1 MASSFSSNISDF
13 RSNFFG
19 GTRPNRFR
27 VEAAI
32 AGSSLQNPFL
42 IKAATLPPST
52 LGIITVP
59 YRGRVLKI
67 PGDRLFAEWTVSIL
81 DDGEG
86 GEDIRGKIVSWSNS
100 INAHV
105 ENVTKDP
112 TGLTEQ
118 WKVHMLTQEDNTE
131 IRSITLHNCWPVEV
145 GAIELTYDTADT
157 LTEFPITLAYDFWT
171 EEGNTDSGGGAGGGG
186 FEAPPPY
193 EGPMS

>member
-1 MASSFSSNISDF
+1 MANSPSSNIQDF
-13 RSNFFG
+13 RNSFYG

-27 VEAAI
+27 VEATI
-32 AGSSLQNPFL
+32 PGSSLDNPFL

-81 DDGEG
+81 DDDDGEG

-105 ENVTKDP
+105 ENVTQNP
-112 TGLTEQ
+112 TGLVGQ
-118 WKVHMLTQEDNTE
+118 WKIHMLTQKDNTE

-171 EEGNTDSGGGAGGGG
+171 EEGNTDSGGGGS
-186 FEAPPPY
+186 
-193 EGPMS
+193 EGPLMS

>member
-1 MASSFSSNISDF
+1 MASPSSNIAEF
-13 RSNFFG
+13 RDNFFG

-27 VEAAI
+27 VEADI
-32 AGSSLQNPFL
+32 PGSHLENPFL

-81 DDGEG
+81 DDGDE
-86 GEDIRGKIVSWSNS
+86 GEDIRGKIVSWGNN
-100 INAHV
+100 INKHV
-105 ENVTKDP
+105 ENITEDP
-112 TGLTEQ
+112 NVSETVGQ
-118 WKVHMLTQEDNTE
+118 WKVHMLSQADNSE

-171 EEGNTDSGGGAGGGG
+171 EAGNTDSGGGS
-186 FEAPPPY
+186 
-193 EGPMS
+193 EGPAMS